1 MFKGRR
7 DSQTLSSPR
16 CYQSV
21 FHHRHRKEPRARLL
35 IRLAKL
41 KVLSTFFKPDT
52 CLKATLSVP
61 GLAWKANQ
69 TQLVTWQI
77 VQHLSH
83 HSGMDS
89 LGGRPPQGTHPRAS
103 LQSGFKSP
111 LYRRQLQDPGHLV
124 SSPANSDELVCILR
138 LKLPGTGGAFNS
150 QHAGFPSL
158 QGTTEIQQIH
168 RQARLFLEQQNTR
181 CCYSQDAFF
190 TGA

>member
-1 MFKGRR
+1 MCP
-7 DSQTLSSPR
+7 L
-16 CYQSV
+16 
-21 FHHRHRKEPRARLL
+21 E
-35 IRLAKL
+35 
-41 KVLSTFFKPDT
+41 
-52 CLKATLSVP
+52 ATLSVP

-69 TQLVTWQI
+69 TQLMVWQI

-89 LGGRPPQGTHPRAS
+89 LGAAHPRATHPRAS

-111 LYRRQLQDPGHLV
+111 LYRCQLQDPGHLV
-124 SSPANSDELVCILR
+124 SSPANSDELVCILH

-158 QGTTEIQQIH
+158 QGTPAIQQIH

-181 CCYSQDAFF
+181 CYYSQDAFF

>member
-1 MFKGRR
+1 MSIGGH
-7 DSQTLSSPR
+7 
-16 CYQSV
+16 SV
-21 FHHRHRKEPRARLL
+21 SARAGLEG
-35 IRLAKL
+35 
-41 KVLSTFFKPDT
+41 KPDT
-52 CLKATLSVP
+52 V
-61 GLAWKANQ
+61 GDLA
-69 TQLVTWQI
+69 
-77 VQHLSH
+77 
-83 HSGMDS
+83 DS
-89 LGGRPPQGTHPRAS
+89 PAPEPSLRNGQFGGCPPQGTHPRAS

-150 QHAGFPSL
+150 QHSGFPSL

-181 CCYSQDAFF
+181 CYYSQDAFF